1 MDLSAVAVP
10 AVRLGGAVQLV
21 TDVQAAGGGG
31 VVRSQDVEAS
41 GDEELQRKERMAVVT
56 TEGGGAATVAL
67 GLRFSLFKVA
77 AYHTGRCVPCP
88 SSMRVSH
95 ASSESEPHRFS

>member
-21 TDVQAAGGGG
+21 TDVQAADGG

-41 GDEELQRKERMAVVT
+41 GDEVLQRKERMVVVT
-56 TEGGGAATVAL
+56 TEG
-67 GLRFSLFKVA
+67 
-77 AYHTGRCVPCP
+77 
-88 SSMRVSH
+88 
-95 ASSESEPHRFS
+95 

>member
-10 AVRLGGAVQLV
+10 AVRLGGAPVQLV
-21 TDVQAAGGGG
+21 TDVQAAGGG

-56 TEGGGAATVAL
+56 TEGGRSCHRCIGSSLCPFQGGCSSYRSLRAL
-67 GLRFSLFKVA
+67 SILHMSVTRFL
-77 AYHTGRCVPCP
+77 
-88 SSMRVSH
+88 
-95 ASSESEPHRFS
+95 

>member
-1 MDLSAVAVP
+1 MTGAHWTNDGFERRGRPCCEA
-10 AVRLGGAVQLV
+10 RGAVQLV
-21 TDVQAAGGGG
+21 TDVQAAGGG

-67 GLRFSLFKVA
+67 GLRFALFKVA

-88 SSMRVSH
+88 SSIRV
-95 ASSESEPHRFS
+95 